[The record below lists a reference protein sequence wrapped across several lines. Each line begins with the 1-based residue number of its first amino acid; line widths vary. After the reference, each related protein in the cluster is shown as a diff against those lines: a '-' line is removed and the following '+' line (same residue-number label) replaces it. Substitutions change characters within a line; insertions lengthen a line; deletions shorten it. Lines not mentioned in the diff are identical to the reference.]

1 MKLLT
6 LLALGIALVTL
17 TAAPPIWACSVAG
30 PNTHMGTVTAVD
42 AAKGTLTLKDA
53 ETSKDITF
61 VADKP
66 EMLAGIAPNDHVTVV
81 FAAQG
86 KTLHVKTIKKG

>member
-1 MKLLT
+1 M
-6 LLALGIALVTL
+6 
-17 TAAPPIWACSVAG
+17 
-30 PNTHMGTVTAVD
+30 
-42 AAKGTLTLKDA
+42 LTLKDA
-53 ETSKDITF
+53 ETSKDISF

>member
-1 MKLLT
+1 
-6 LLALGIALVTL
+6 
-17 TAAPPIWACSVAG
+17 
-30 PNTHMGTVTAVD
+30 
-42 AAKGTLTLKDA
+42 
-53 ETSKDITF
+53 

-86 KTLHVKTIKKG
+86 KTLHVKTIKKS